1 MLQVRNALV
10 TFDYVIFA
18 LLCESAIRSMIQ
30 STDRPITSAGGI
42 SQLLYIF
49 WLTGPDPNSLSN
61 LDKFEKSSGQGQAT
75 VALTQFVLVQ
85 SMYKLTRNIS
95 NH

>member
-1 MLQVRNALV
+1 
-10 TFDYVIFA
+10 
-18 LLCESAIRSMIQ
+18 MIQ

-42 SQLLYIF
+42 SQFLYIF

-75 VALTQFVLVQ
+75 VALTLAHSLSLSWYKVQ
-85 SMYKLTRNIS
+85 AQLATRNIS